1 MPTMLDI
8 RSLLRTR
15 REERTSDIFSM
26 ARRLARNESV
36 DPDELLAAMT
46 FAGMDDAALTE
57 LVELIDRRTTYRAKA
72 STLAA
77 AEKDL
82 LSVRDAIK
90 RQREALEEAEK
101 RYRRAVEPLLA
112 QEEVAAARVS
122 EATSAASAL
131 AAPTNLP
138 AEINARVDAA
148 RKTALD
154 AGAEVRKIENEVSIQ
169 ERRVKDG
176 LEALEREGGF
186 DKCAKYYDDP
196 PRRQAMR
203 FAVQEAVEHVRGGRH
218 RLPEIKDRLA
228 KAIAVRDATQSAV
241 YATEKAAR
249 DF

>member
-1 MPTMLDI
+1 MPAILDI
-8 RSLLRTR
+8 LRSR
-15 REERTSDIFSM
+15 RAERTSDIFSM

-36 DPDELLAAMT
+36 DPDDLLAAMT
-46 FAGMDDAALTE
+46 VAKMDDEALTD
-57 LVELIDRRTTYRAKA
+57 LVDLIARRTDYRAKA
-72 STLAA
+72 STLAS
-77 AEKDL
+77 AEKEL
-82 LSVRDAIK
+82 VSVRDAIK

-101 RYRRAVEPLLA
+101 RYRRAVEPLLT

-138 AEINARVDAA
+138 AEINARVDSA
-148 RKTALD
+148 REAALD

-186 DKCAKYYDDP
+186 DKCASYYDDP

-241 YATEKAAR
+241 YAAEKAAR